1 MFFMSLSLWFFVS
14 FFSASIPWSLIIGFI
29 FSKQDIRTIGDK
41 NPGGTNTLKLA
52 GIKVG
57 LLAISLDILKS
68 FFPIYFAII
77 FGFDGFQLA
86 ILCFAAIAGSIFSPF
101 LKFNGGKS
109 LAVTC
114 GIWMAISSGIIG
126 PLICLIMAFSH
137 LIQKTHLWTILSG
150 WLGILIW
157 VLIFSL
163 SVEYIVIFI
172 INFIL
177 VMFKHKN
184 EFNQKII
191 LRNWVLMRRV

>member
-1 MFFMSLSLWFFVS
+1 MILALWFFVS
-14 FFSASIPWSLIIGFI
+14 FFSESIPWSLIIGFI

-41 NPGGTNTLKLA
+41 NPGGTNTLKLS

-86 ILCFAAIAGSIFSPF
+86 ILCFAAISGSIFSPF
-101 LKFNGGKS
+101 LRFNGGKS
-109 LAVTC
+109 LAVSC
-114 GIWMAISSGIIG
+114 GIWMAISSGMIG
-126 PLICLIMAFSH
+126 PLICFIMAFSH
-137 LIQKTHLWTILSG
+137 LIQKTHIWTILSG

-163 SVEYIVIFI
+163 SIEYVVIFI

-191 LRNWVLMRRV
+191 LRNWVLMKRA

>member
-1 MFFMSLSLWFFVS
+1 MILALWFFVS

-86 ILCFAAIAGSIFSPF
+86 ILCFSAISGSIFSPF
-101 LKFNGGKS
+101 LRFNGGKS
-109 LAVTC
+109 LAVSC
-114 GIWMAISSGIIG
+114 GIWMAISSGMIG

-163 SVEYIVIFI
+163 SIEYIVIFT

>member
-1 MFFMSLSLWFFVS
+1 MSLALWFFVS

-41 NPGGTNTLKLA
+41 NPGGTNTIKLS

-86 ILCFAAIAGSIFSPF
+86 VLCLGSILGSIFSPF

-109 LAVTC
+109 LAVSC
-114 GIWMAISSGIIG
+114 GIWMAISSGMIG

-163 SVEYIVIFI
+163 SIEYIVIFI

>member
-1 MFFMSLSLWFFVS
+1 MILALWFFVS

-86 ILCFAAIAGSIFSPF
+86 ILCFAAISGSIFSPF
-101 LKFNGGKS
+101 LRFNGGKS
-109 LAVTC
+109 LAVSC
-114 GIWMAISSGIIG
+114 GIWMAISSGMIG

-163 SVEYIVIFI
+163 SIEYIVIFI

>member
-1 MFFMSLSLWFFVS
+1 MILALWFFVS

-41 NPGGTNTLKLA
+41 NPGGTNTLKLS

-86 ILCFAAIAGSIFSPF
+86 ILCFAAITGSIFSPF
-101 LKFNGGKS
+101 LRFNGGKS
-109 LAVTC
+109 LAVSC
-114 GIWMAISSGIIG
+114 GIWMAISLGMIG

-163 SVEYIVIFI
+163 SIEYIVIFI

>member
-1 MFFMSLSLWFFVS
+1 MILALWFFVS

-86 ILCFAAIAGSIFSPF
+86 ILCFAAISGSIFSPF
-101 LKFNGGKS
+101 LRFNGGKS
-109 LAVTC
+109 LAVSC
-114 GIWMAISSGIIG
+114 GIWMAISSGMIG

-150 WLGILIW
+150 WVGILIW

-163 SVEYIVIFI
+163 SIEYIVIFI